1 MDFDLSTKNY
11 SINDLKEIFE
21 LTNTE
26 HLTKRKIEDKYYE
39 MVNNVENEEIGY
51 TEKSNI
57 KTFLEKAYHKL
68 LLSLN
73 DILKDEDNNISSIS
87 NGLFQPMSENK
98 IYNVADKFIIE
109 KGNSNATRLIN
120 PLKQT
125 TMVKIL
131 NINTTFR
138 DFVGENNEN
147 SNDFIIGLPNMLKN
161 VIEVSLT
168 SFQLSEKSHYTISE
182 KYGNN
187 KVDISTIK
195 VDISGGNYTGAQLA
209 TELNKKQADVSFNYN
224 EISNKFDISHVSTG
238 VVDISFNVPQNR
250 PIQLNLGWLMGF
262 RKPSYSISS
271 SNLKQL
277 AESVYDNSNKYFF
290 LELDDYNNN
299 YSNTLISPFQRSV
312 LNNNGIIAK
321 IPKYISSANNTYNIN
336 ETGDDFTRRYFGPVN
351 IDKLRVRLM
360 DEYGRTL
367 DINNADYSFTLKVTM
382 LYETN

>member
-1 MDFDLSTKNY
+1 
-11 SINDLKEIFE
+11 
-21 LTNTE
+21 
-26 HLTKRKIEDKYYE
+26 
-39 MVNNVENEEIGY
+39 
-51 TEKSNI
+51 
-57 KTFLEKAYHKL
+57 LEKAYHKL

-187 KVDISTIK
+187 TVDISTIK

-262 RKPSYSISS
+262 RKPSYSIS